1 MIFTSQNRI
10 LTINGKAIERK
21 TNTLSFAVDETQ
33 FPTQYGSLAGQFT
46 LTFYKAQNVSV
57 NFGDGTVINYVT
69 TIVGSDHQIF
79 FRTDGASG
87 QTPHIYTDGNTG
99 TRIVTFTFSE
109 LIELKAV
116 VIQFCTVLGAFPV
129 EIGVARKLETLSLRS
144 LKISTFPA
152 SLTFLNTI
160 KNWITRNAI
169 INVIP
174 QISEGLFNSP
184 LETLTISGTYDL
196 SDLIASNFFKID
208 QLKNTIVNF
217 QADLN
222 NINAFPYEII
232 QCQKLKDI
240 RCDFNNFSAL
250 PIQIESLPNLE
261 YLLIGN
267 QSYKVTNLRMLDFS
281 NSPKLQTIIFRID
294 NLNLTD
300 LVTKWAG
307 LKSLT
312 NLGASNF
319 NNFIATNARFNEFI
333 DVFYT
338 LCTTNGSIVNNGS
351 AAPYPNR
358 FRNIAWGHASLTFTG
373 TKTAPAGYVQGVSNG
388 SPVTQGHKVFI
399 LQNQMNHT
407 ITHG

>member
-21 TNTLSFAVDETQ
+21 TNTLSFAVDGTK
-33 FPTQYGSLAGQFT
+33 FPTQYSSLAGQFT
-46 LTFYKAQNVSV
+46 LIFYKSQNVSV
-57 NFGDGTVINYVT
+57 NFGDGTVRNYT
-69 TIVGSDHQIF
+69 TDPIGSDHQIF

-87 QTPHIYTDGNTG
+87 QTPYTYTDGNAG
-99 TRIVTFTFSE
+99 TRIISFTFSE
-109 LIELKAV
+109 LIELKLV
-116 VIQFCTVLGAFPV
+116 FIQFCTVLGAFPV

-144 LKISTFPA
+144 LKISTFPT

-160 KNWITRNAI
+160 KTWNTRNAI

-208 QLKNTIVNF
+208 QLKNTLLNF
-217 QADLN
+217 QADTN
-222 NINAFPYEII
+222 NINAFPDEII
-232 QCQKLKDI
+232 QCNKLKDI

-267 QSYKVTNLRMLDFS
+267 SSYKVTNSRMLDFS
-281 NSPKLQTIIFRID
+281 NSPKLQSLLLRID

-312 NLGASNF
+312 TLGASNF
-319 NNFIATNARFNEFI
+319 NNFTGTNARFNEFI

-338 LCTTNGSIVNNGS
+338 LCTTNGSILNNGA

-358 FRNIAWGHASLTFTG
+358 FRNIAWGHSSLTFTG
-373 TKTAPAGYVQGVSNG
+373 TKTAPPGYVQGVSNG
-388 SPVTQGHKVFI
+388 TPANQGQKAFV
-399 LQNQMNHT
+399 LQNQYSHT